1 MISQDEL
8 RQVIANEEVET
19 VGPAF
24 GGTIAA
30 LRTSYSVTKIR
41 DWIIEA
47 SPFSGTSPIEKA
59 LHRVRNTFTTP
70 AFSTVIAGLVRFS
83 FLIEL
88 TNLKVGSTKMKTRWL
103 PGKILMP
110 QPDSFEPVQG
120 TFEPGSDPRAA
131 TFDECVSI
139 FIKSCNMV
147 SDAVAK
153 DSSLTILIQD
163 LNALRRVPYE
173 FPLSYLDPALD
184 PVHRAENTCW
194 IVNDDLRWLLK
205 ARRILRNAGG
215 EVKNEIRSVEQSKL
229 EVKVFKTDRALTG
242 KDKTNRAK
250 RWEVLAGDFQHA
262 PLEKC
267 WSAERKLITDLVN
280 FQGFPPTLKAGFIQQ
295 ELTQPDASPTLC
307 PVTFEPLGYDD
318 LVETTIHPT
327 HGKSQYQVG
336 HLHPLKREGK
346 HDGANICWQSANG
359 NRIQGDL
366 TIDETYHLLDQIAE
380 RRGKSTTAS

>member
-1 MISQDEL
+1 MLSQDKL
-8 RQVIANEEVET
+8 RQVIENEETET

-24 GGTIAA
+24 GGTVPA

-41 DWIIEA
+41 DFILGA
-47 SPFSGTSPIEKA
+47 APYAGTTPIEQA
-59 LHRVRNTFTTP
+59 LRRAHTMFSKP
-70 AFSTVIAGLVRFS
+70 AFSTVVAGLVRFS

-110 QPDSFEPVQG
+110 QAGSFEPVQG
-120 TFEPGSDPRAA
+120 TFQPGNDPRAA
-131 TFDECVSI
+131 TFDECLGI

-147 SDAVAK
+147 SEGAAQ
-153 DSSLTILIQD
+153 DSSLKALIQD

-173 FPLSYLDPALD
+173 FPLSYLDPDLD
-184 PVHRAENTCW
+184 PVHSTENISW

-205 ARRILRNAGG
+205 ARRILRNASGK
-215 EVKNEIRSVEQSKL
+215 VKTDIRRVEQSKL

-242 KDKTNRAK
+242 KDKTNRAR
-250 RWEVLAGDFQHA
+250 RWEVLVGDFQHA

-280 FQGFPPTLKAGFIQQ
+280 FQDFPSALKAVFIQQ
-295 ELTQPDASPTLC
+295 GLTQPDTSPTLC

-318 LVETTIHPT
+318 LVEAILHPT
-327 HGKSQYQVG
+327 HGRSQYQVG